1 MRSLVKHEARAKSSS
16 RSRDVVP
23 ATALQWQLSAFIGA
37 ARARRKRARA
47 CWRASRARSH
57 AVVLILPSWLRP
69 AAAAALSRCSIGTS
83 KKPMQRHTRQ
93 KILFALHHAH
103 VRGIQ
108 TERIR
113 SLSDGCKFDQPCLRA
128 LPKPIFIGV
137 CGACSEVPMYPES
150 LMHVHHCSSF
160 SLQPCSRAL
169 RDGATAEGECLCAF
183 AVFSRIAFNQRAASM
198 PS

>member
-83 KKPMQRHTRQ
+83 KMPMLRHVLQ
-93 KILFALHHAH
+93 MLLHSIMCTHAH
-103 VRGIQ
+103 ACAAFRPNVYVRCQ
-108 TERIR
+108 MDV
-113 SLSDGCKFDQPCLRA
+113 SLTNLAFGPC
-128 LPKPIFIGV
+128 PSP
-137 CGACSEVPMYPES
+137 
-150 LMHVHHCSSF
+150 F
-160 SLQPCSRAL
+160 SWEFVAHAARYRCTQSR
-169 RDGATAEGECLCAF
+169 
-183 AVFSRIAFNQRAASM
+183 
-198 PS
+198 